1 MRKLSVLFLIMEKLL
16 DWTFK
21 EITSK
26 EEWRSYEKKVD
37 FGNLLQS
44 WEYGEA
50 KASKRW
56 VARRFVIFDDNEV
69 FISLVQAFETKIG
82 LGFKA
87 IRLNRGPLVSAL
99 LLSSGENR
107 STLEQKLIR
116 TFCRLCKLHNWV
128 VVSWAPDAAALNSI
142 ASMRPP
148 VLWRRTKVT
157 PWESQ
162 RLSLA
167 DSEQELL
174 AKLAGKWR
182 NALRKSSREP
192 FEVKIIE
199 KPEDAATCIRFYEA
213 FAESKKFKGLK
224 ASFLNSLWNHAFD
237 ERRLFLFAAF
247 KNEVELLGVVGISF
261 NFDTATYLL
270 GCTNAEGRE
279 HNVNYSL
286 LWEGLLFARR
296 YGCSYFDVGG
306 VTQNTP
312 TGISRFKKGL
322 RGSHYSDHGEYIL
335 LPRLI

>member
-1 MRKLSVLFLIMEKLL
+1 MEKLL

-26 EEWRSYEKKVD
+26 EEWRSYEIKVD
-37 FGNLLQS
+37 CGNLLQS

-56 VARRFVIFDDNEV
+56 IARRFVIFDNNEV

-87 IRLNRGPLVSAL
+87 IRLNRGPLVSSFF
-99 LLSSGENR
+99 LSSRETR
-107 STLEQKLIR
+107 TKLEQKLIR
-116 TFCRLCKLHNWV
+116 TFGKLCTLNKWIL
-128 VVSWAPDAAALNSI
+128 VSWAPDATALNSI

-148 VLWRRTKVT
+148 VLWRRRKVS

-162 RLSLA
+162 RLSLTY
-167 DSEQELL
+167 SERELL
-174 AKLAGKWR
+174 ANLGGKWR

-192 FEVKIIE
+192 FQVKIIE
-199 KPEDAATCIRFYEA
+199 KSEDAATCIRFYEA

-224 ASFLNSLWNHAFD
+224 SSFLNSLWSHAFH
-237 ERRLFLFAAF
+237 EKRIFLFAAF
-247 KNEVELLGVVGISF
+247 KNEVDLLGVVGISF
-261 NFDTATYLL
+261 NFDTATYLI
-270 GCTNAEGRE
+270 GCTSAEGRE
-279 HNVNYSL
+279 QNVNYSL

-296 YGCSYFDVGG
+296 SGCSYFDVGG
-306 VTQNTP
+306 VTENTP

-335 LPRLI
+335 LPHLI